1 MLLVWR
7 HRFLADRWGW
17 ELPGGLVDEAEDAGE
32 AAVRVVEDAAG
43 YRPGRVERLITFQ
56 PMGETVDCEHA
67 VFVGREPER
76 VGGPVEV
83 ARVDW
88 VPLGS
93 VPQLITEG
101 QIWSAATLVALMRL
115 LTLDGPAVSA

>member
-1 MLLVWR
+1 
-7 HRFLADRWGW
+7 
-17 ELPGGLVDEAEDAGE
+17 
-32 AAVRVVEDAAG
+32 
-43 YRPGRVERLITFQ
+43 RPGRVERLITFQ
-56 PMGETVDCEHA
+56 PMGETLDCEHA
-67 VFVGREPER
+67 LFVGREPER
-76 VGGPVEV
+76 VGGPVEA